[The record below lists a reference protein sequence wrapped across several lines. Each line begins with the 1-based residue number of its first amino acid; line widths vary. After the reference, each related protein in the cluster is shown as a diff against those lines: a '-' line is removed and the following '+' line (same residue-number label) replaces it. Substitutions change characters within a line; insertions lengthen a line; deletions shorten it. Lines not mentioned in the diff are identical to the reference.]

1 MRAQVD
7 VYSFSMIA
15 YQLFE
20 LQPPFAGMDP
30 VDAARKAALAEER
43 PALVRLNAG
52 TPTMKV
58 RGLPNQAPCLVRGCL
73 IRHPGWS
80 PLLCCKGWAP
90 GVTAVP
96 ALLHVQGCWAAS
108 LHCALWQSG
117 VAHACLLCGLG
128 HQACTCT
135 CMS

>member
-1 MRAQVD
+1 MQHARHQWTPQEGVRSSALPVHALAPVLIGDDLACTAAQVD

-43 PALVRLNAG
+43 PALIRLNAG

-58 RGLPNQAPCLVRGCL
+58 IARAAE
-73 IRHPGWS
+73 
-80 PLLCCKGWAP
+80 PL
-90 GVTAVP
+90 
-96 ALLHVQGCWAAS
+96 
-108 LHCALWQSG
+108 
-117 VAHACLLCGLG
+117 
-128 HQACTCT
+128 
-135 CMS
+135 